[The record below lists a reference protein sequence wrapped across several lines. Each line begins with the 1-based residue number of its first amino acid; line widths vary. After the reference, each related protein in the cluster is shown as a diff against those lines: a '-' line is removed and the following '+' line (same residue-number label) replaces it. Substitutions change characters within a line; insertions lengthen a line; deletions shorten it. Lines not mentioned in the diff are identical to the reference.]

1 MHIGIVG
8 ERSSGKSY
16 MLYSALDGLQRM
28 FGSDLTQ
35 VAVDGNTDVAV
46 FAERIRQRDGIQTA
60 VRNRYKAVEMVL
72 RRKYHP
78 FPYHLFFYDVAGE
91 KFNVKS
97 VSGTSAMDFY
107 KNVRSIVFV
116 IDPTM
121 VDVSRLSPSGRFMDW
136 LTDKG
141 MMSVEKYDIESTLAA
156 LMRILSM
163 VGRKTNDIDI
173 TLAFSKSDLGYLAD
187 LGFGD
192 DPSADMLRAFMRS
205 DMGLYNADNTITDSF
220 KSVDYVSFSAVD
232 DDKTHL
238 CSVFLNVLR
247 QRGVRTDN

>member
-1 MHIGIVG
+1 M
-8 ERSSGKSY
+8 
-16 MLYSALDGLQRM
+16 
-28 FGSDLTQ
+28 
-35 VAVDGNTDVAV
+35 
-46 FAERIRQRDGIQTA
+46 
-60 VRNRYKAVEMVL
+60 L

-156 LMRILSM
+156 LVRILSM
-163 VGRKTNDIDI
+163 VGRKPNDIDV

-232 DDKTHL
+232 ADKTHL